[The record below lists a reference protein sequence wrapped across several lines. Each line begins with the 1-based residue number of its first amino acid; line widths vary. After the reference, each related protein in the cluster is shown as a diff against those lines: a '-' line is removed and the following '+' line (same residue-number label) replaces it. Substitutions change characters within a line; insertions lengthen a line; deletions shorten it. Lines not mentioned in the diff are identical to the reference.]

1 LARGARCTAASAGS
15 RASQKHF
22 SRAAAYDSIKTDD
35 PNDEDDPF
43 DIADPQERRRVLS
56 LLLLIAIFRAFGI
69 SALAAWFRTLK
80 PLANA
85 SKVSKPPKKD
95 DTIISSFIERSRF
108 VGNKS
113 LIFVSAFAWWS
124 IVEGLANVATG
135 EVCDANNV
143 CWGKYIV
150 WTVFI
155 GFFFGFAVFLAV
167 RGSSRPVCMDKV
179 QCLANIELLYFA
191 TVAIQLGWAIKN
203 SYQTLI
209 ENVAQDTGSTISI
222 IYWTLGGTFM
232 LIFWL
237 LVFFT
242 AIFGRVHRTPEE
254 YDRTRQL

>member
-1 LARGARCTAASAGS
+1 MA
-15 RASQKHF
+15 QQHF
-22 SRAAAYDSIKTDD
+22 TQAAAYDSVATPD

-43 DIADPQERRRVLS
+43 AIQDRQERRRVLS
-56 LLLLIAIFRAFGI
+56 LLLLIAIFRAVGI

-85 SKVSKPPKKD
+85 SKVAKPPKKD
-95 DTIISSFIERSRF
+95 DTVVTSFVDRSRF

-124 IVEGLANVATG
+124 IVEALANVATG
-135 EVCDANNV
+135 DVCDAKSI
-143 CWGKYIV
+143 CWGEYIV

-155 GFFFGFAVFLAV
+155 GWYIGFAIFLAV
-167 RGSSRPVCMDKV
+167 RRGGSSRPVCVDKIL
-179 QCLANIELLYFA
+179 CLANAELLYFA
-191 TVAIQLGWAIKN
+191 TVAIQLGWAVKN

-209 ENVAQDTGSTISI
+209 ENLAEESGSTIDI
-222 IYWTLGGTFM
+222 IYWTIGGTLM

-242 AIFGRVHRTPEE
+242 AIFGRVQRTPEE
-254 YDRTRQL
+254 DERTKQL